1 MPTVQQSYLQ
11 RQNKSE
17 MVALEDTAQGRIH
30 MAHTDE
36 RHCDTDAAA
45 GNQGGEAESE
55 GLEIF
60 VFSGEAFQV
69 LTRDCSSVLTMTQD
83 KPQHPYHVSF
93 LLPAIFLNLGYFL
106 TYKTKTFL
114 M

>member
-1 MPTVQQSYLQ
+1 M
-11 RQNKSE
+11 KDI
-17 MVALEDTAQGRIH
+17 M
-30 MAHTDE
+30 
-36 RHCDTDAAA
+36 TDAAA

-60 VFSGEAFQV
+60 VCSGEAFQV
-69 LTRDCSSVLTMTQD
+69 RDCSSVLTMTQD